1 MTNRWRRWGTPG
13 RTEARFGVR
22 RAGNAARMAGGGEHP
37 ERIPFYGVCLLSASL
52 LSLWLASSVAA
63 MWQAST
69 IGVLA
74 VLAAGAGFVM
84 TFKDLS

>member
-1 MTNRWRRWGTPG
+1 
-13 RTEARFGVR
+13 
-22 RAGNAARMAGGGEHP
+22 MADGGDHP
-37 ERIPFYGVCLLSASL
+37 ERIPFFGVCLLSAAF

-63 MWQAST
+63 PWLAIT